1 MRAMVCGAG
10 IAGLTTAWWLTR
22 YGWDVVLVER
32 DRVLRGA
39 GYLIDFGRP
48 GYDVLD
54 RMDLLPRLRGV
65 AQHIPAALFVD
76 SDGSTAARLDFS
88 VAERLMDGRM
98 ANVMRGDLARVLYDA
113 LPDKVDPR
121 FGATVDSA
129 RECMDQVEVT
139 LTDGTEHTVDLV
151 VGADGLRSRIRRLA
165 FGPDERY
172 LRHLGYHT
180 AAYLFTDARIAAE
193 LGPEVRMLTLPGR
206 QAGFY
211 RLPDGRAAS
220 FLVHQAP
227 EPTVPALPD
236 AAIRE
241 AYAGMGWVVDAALD
255 RCPPADQVFYD
266 LVAQVE
272 MPSLSVGHIALVGD
286 AGMAVSLL
294 AGQGASLAAYSGYM
308 LARHVRDAEDI
319 PLALA
324 AYQRDLAP
332 IVARQQRAGRR
343 AANWIIPSARWQI
356 TLRDTIVRAA
366 GLPGLSRL
374 LAPLIAGAD
383 AHVPV
388 P

>member
-1 MRAMVCGAG
+1 MVCGAG
-10 IAGLTTAWWLTR
+10 IAGLTTAWWLSH
-22 YGWDVVLVER
+22 YGWDVVVVER
-32 DRVLRGA
+32 DPVLRGA

-48 GYDVLD
+48 GYDVID
-54 RMDLLPRLRGV
+54 RMNLRPRLRAV
-65 AQHIPAALFVD
+65 AQRIPAAVFVNP
-76 SDGSTAARLDFS
+76 DGRPAARLDFT

-113 LPDKVDPR
+113 LPDKVDLR
-121 FGATVDSA
+121 FGVIVDNA
-129 RECMDQVEVT
+129 HEFMGQVEVT
-139 LTDGTEHTVDLV
+139 LTDGSEHAVDLL
-151 VGADGLRSRIRRLA
+151 VGADGVRSHTRRMV

-180 AAYLFTDARIAAE
+180 AAYLFSDVRVAAE
-193 LGPEVRMLTLPGR
+193 VGSEVRMLTLPGR

-211 RLPDGRAAS
+211 RLPDGRVAS
-220 FLVHQAP
+220 FLIHQAP
-227 EPTVPALPD
+227 QAELPVFPVE
-236 AAIRE
+236 AIRE

-255 RCPPADQVFYD
+255 RCPPNDQVFYD

-272 MPSLSVGHIALVGD
+272 MPTLSTGRTALVGD

-308 LARHVRDAEDI
+308 LARHVHDAVDI
-319 PLALA
+319 PRALA

-332 IVARQQRAGRR
+332 VVARQQRAGRR
-343 AANWIIPSARWQI
+343 AANWIIPIHRWQI
-356 TLRDTIVRAA
+356 TLRNVVVRAA

-388 P
+388 S

>member
-1 MRAMVCGAG
+1 MVCGAG
-10 IAGLTTAWWLTR
+10 IAGLTTAWWLSR

-54 RMDLLPRLRGV
+54 RMDLLPRLRAV
-65 AQHIPAALFVD
+65 AQHVPAAMFVD
-76 SDGSTAARLDFS
+76 SAGRSTARLDFR

-113 LPDKVDPR
+113 LPDKVDLR
-121 FGATVDSA
+121 FGATVDTA
-129 RECMDQVEVT
+129 RELMGQVEIT
-139 LTDGTEHTVDLV
+139 LTDGSEHTVDLL
-151 VGADGLRSRIRRLA
+151 VGADGLRSRTRRMA
-165 FGPDERY
+165 FGPDELY

-180 AAYLFTDARIAAE
+180 AAYLFTEDRIAAE

-211 RLPDGRAAS
+211 RLPDGRVAS
-220 FLVHQAP
+220 FLVHHAP
-227 EPTVPALPD
+227 EPDLPVFPT
-236 AAIRE
+236 AAIRK
-241 AYAGMGWVVDAALD
+241 AYAGMGWVVDTALAC
-255 RCPPADQVFYD
+255 CPPADQIFYD
-266 LVAQVE
+266 LVAQIE
-272 MPSLSVGHIALVGD
+272 MPTLSLGRTVLVGD

-294 AGQGASLAAYSGYM
+294 AGQGASLAAYSGYL
-308 LARHVRDAEDI
+308 LARHVRDASDI

-324 AYQRDLAP
+324 AYHRDLAP
-332 IVARQQRAGRR
+332 VVASQQRAGRR
-343 AANWIIPSARWQI
+343 AANWVIPTARWQI

>member
-10 IAGLTTAWWLTR
+10 IAGLTTAWWLSR

-32 DRVLRGA
+32 DRGLRGA

-54 RMDLLPRLRGV
+54 RMDLLPRLRAV
-65 AQHIPAALFVD
+65 AQHVPGAVFVD
-76 SDGSTAARLDFS
+76 SAGRSTARLDFR

-113 LPDKVDPR
+113 LPDKVDLR
-121 FGATVDSA
+121 FGATVDTA
-129 RECMDQVEVT
+129 REFMGQVEVT
-139 LTDGTEHTVDLV
+139 LTDGSEHTVDLL
-151 VGADGLRSRIRRLA
+151 VGADGLRSRTRRMA
-165 FGPDERY
+165 FGPDELY

-180 AAYLFTDARIAAE
+180 AAYLFTDVRIAAE
-193 LGPEVRMLTLPGR
+193 VGSEVRMLTLPGR

-211 RLPDGRAAS
+211 RLPDGRVAS
-220 FLVHQAP
+220 FLVHHAP
-227 EPTVPALPD
+227 EPDLPVFPT
-236 AAIRE
+236 AAIHQ

-255 RCPPADQVFYD
+255 HCPPADQIFYD
-266 LVAQVE
+266 LVAQIE
-272 MPSLSVGHIALVGD
+272 MPTLYLGHTVLVGD

-294 AGQGASLAAYSGYM
+294 AGQGASLAAYSGFL
-308 LARHVRDAEDI
+308 LARHVRDASDI

-332 IVARQQRAGRR
+332 VVASQQRAGRR
-343 AANWIIPSARWQI
+343 AAKWVIPTAQWQI
-356 TLRDTIVRAA
+356 ALRDTIVRAA

>member
-10 IAGLTTAWWLTR
+10 IAGLTTAWWLSR

-32 DRVLRGA
+32 DPVLRGA

-54 RMDLLPRLRGV
+54 RMDLLPRLRAV
-65 AQHIPAALFVD
+65 AQHVPAAVFVD
-76 SDGSTAARLDFS
+76 TTGRSAARLDFR

-113 LPDKVDPR
+113 LPDKVDLR
-121 FGATVDSA
+121 FGTTIDSA
-129 RECMDQVEVT
+129 REFMGGVEVT
-139 LTDGTEHTVDLV
+139 LTDGSEHTVDLL
-151 VGADGLRSRIRRLA
+151 VGADGLRSHTRRTA
-165 FGPDERY
+165 FGKDELY

-193 LGPEVRMLTLPGR
+193 VGSEVRMLTQPGR

-211 RLPDGRAAS
+211 RLPDGRVAS
-220 FLVHQAP
+220 FLVHHAAEP
-227 EPTVPALPD
+227 DLPVFPTV
-236 AAIRE
+236 AIRT

-255 RCPPADQVFYD
+255 RCPPADQIFYD
-266 LVAQVE
+266 LVAQIE
-272 MPSLSVGHIALVGD
+272 MPALHLGHIALVGD

-294 AGQGASLAAYSGYM
+294 AGQGASLAAYSGFL
-308 LARHVRDAEDI
+308 LARHMREATDI

-332 IVARQQRAGRR
+332 VIAKQQRAGRR
-343 AANWIIPSARWQI
+343 AAKWVIPTAQWQI
-356 TLRDTIVRAA
+356 TMRDSIVRAA

-374 LAPLIAGAD
+374 LSPFIAGAD